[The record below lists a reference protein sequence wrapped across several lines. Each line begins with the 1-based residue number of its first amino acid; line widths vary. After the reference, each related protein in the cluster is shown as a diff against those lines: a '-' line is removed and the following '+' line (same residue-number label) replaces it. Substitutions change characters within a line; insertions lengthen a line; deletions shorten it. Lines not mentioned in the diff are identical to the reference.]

1 MLSLLKLLHP
11 GFMTGGTGFR
21 SWDLGLWDIH
31 HIFMFITMAVYTVNL
46 ILAVLAQLPIR
57 DNIGRHLLV
66 AVYADLSGC
75 CTDEDQTE

>member
-57 DNIGRHLLV
+57 DNIGRHLLM
-66 AVYADLSGC
+66 AFHTNLARCGRDKN
-75 CTDEDQTE
+75 QTE